1 MNFLLSVSPDQY
13 DQIIRDTL
21 GWSETLGFGG
31 QILLL
36 GMCAV
41 FSVLGIIW
49 ALLTIFKFVFTNSS
63 SKEEKPTV
71 KQEAVPQKA
80 PVYTQSD
87 SEIVAVIAAAIAMA
101 ESESDDKIK
110 FRVVSFKRK

>member
-13 DQIIRDTL
+13 DQVIRDTL

-36 GMCAV
+36 GIGAV
-41 FSVLGIIW
+41 FAVLGIIW
-49 ALLTIFKFVFTNSS
+49 ALLTVFKLVFTNAPT
-63 SKEEKPTV
+63 KEKKPEV
-71 KQEAVPQKA
+71 KQELIPQQTSA
-80 PVYTQSD
+80 SAASD

-101 ESESDDKIK
+101 ESESGNNVK